1 MDVKQLLL
9 FIESK
14 MSTAQDFKVAASR
27 ADDQGDWM
35 FQLGKEVAMRQI
47 LKEIERLVDAK

>member
-1 MDVKQLLL
+1 MDAKQLVM
-9 FIESK
+9 FIETK
-14 MSTAQDFKVAASR
+14 MNTAQDFKIAASR

>member
-1 MDVKQLLL
+1 MDAKQLVI
-9 FIESK
+9 FIETK
-14 MSTAQDFKVAASR
+14 MNIAQDFKIAASR

-47 LKEIERLVDAK
+47 LKEIERLAEN

>member
-1 MDVKQLLL
+1 MDVRQLLL

-14 MSTAQDFKVAASR
+14 MNTAQDFKVAASL
-27 ADDQGDWM
+27 ADDQHDWM

>member
-1 MDVKQLLL
+1 MDVRQLLL

-14 MSTAQDFKVAASR
+14 MNTAQDFKVAASL